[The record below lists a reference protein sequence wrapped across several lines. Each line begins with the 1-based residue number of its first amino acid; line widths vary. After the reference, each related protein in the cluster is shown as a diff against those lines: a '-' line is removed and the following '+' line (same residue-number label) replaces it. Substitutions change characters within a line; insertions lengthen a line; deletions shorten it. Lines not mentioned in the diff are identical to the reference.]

1 MLDDTSDDELA
12 GLDVVVIPSETAELA
27 DRLSQRVRVIEFGNV
42 LDDASVRMVREVLR
56 DLRATSQPS
65 A

>member
-1 MLDDTSDDELA
+1 MLDGTSDDELD
-12 GLDVVVIPSETAELA
+12 GLDVVVIPSETAELT
-27 DRLSQRVRVIEFGNV
+27 DRLAQRVRVIEFGNV

-56 DLRATSQPS
+56 DLRAASQPS